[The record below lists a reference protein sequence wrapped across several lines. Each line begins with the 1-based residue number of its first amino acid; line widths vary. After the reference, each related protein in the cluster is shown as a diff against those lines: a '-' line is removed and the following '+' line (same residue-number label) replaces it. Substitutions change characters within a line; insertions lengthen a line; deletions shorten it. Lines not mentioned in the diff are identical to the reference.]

1 MKSVDVLIVGG
12 GIVGYALAGALG
24 RFDLSVMLLDPN
36 KGSIPT
42 RPTTEVYPAS
52 NRVFTIRPSVRD
64 FLRNIGLWGA
74 IDEFRSQKVSK
85 MLIYSGADAP
95 LIFDAYQTGFDQLAT
110 VVEYEELIRVTS
122 GSVNTQSTKVVEAGF
137 EGVTLDKD
145 RVIVETIVGPI
156 SCKLLVGADGGSS
169 EVRKAA
175 NIDFTYHDY
184 EYTGVVASFSTAR
197 SHAGIA
203 YQKFVD
209 RSVIAFLPLPSGR
222 TNLVWSLKN
231 ELAREL
237 NEGNILE
244 RVSALFNPLGIR
256 ALETSIGKFPLGKL
270 KASATCS
277 GRVALVGDSAHQFLP
292 LAGQGLNVGLSDVQ
306 KLVELIAF
314 FGQVDPGSDAVINR
328 YRRARRE
335 EIESFS
341 FVTGAIHES
350 LISSRRIGE
359 LFRDTSLDLINHC
372 HLAKRF
378 LVNKAAGYDF

>member
-1 MKSVDVLIVGG
+1 
-12 GIVGYALAGALG
+12 
-24 RFDLSVMLLDPN
+24 
-36 KGSIPT
+36 
-42 RPTTEVYPAS
+42 
-52 NRVFTIRPSVRD
+52 
-64 FLRNIGLWGA
+64 
-74 IDEFRSQKVSK
+74 
-85 MLIYSGADAP
+85 
-95 LIFDAYQTGFDQLAT
+95 
-110 VVEYEELIRVTS
+110 
-122 GSVNTQSTKVVEAGF
+122 
-137 EGVTLDKD
+137 
-145 RVIVETIVGPI
+145 
-156 SCKLLVGADGGSS
+156 
-169 EVRKAA
+169 
-175 NIDFTYHDY
+175 
-184 EYTGVVASFSTAR
+184 
-197 SHAGIA
+197 
-203 YQKFVD
+203 
-209 RSVIAFLPLPSGR
+209 VIAFLPLPSGR

-306 KLVELIAF
+306 KLVELIAL

-341 FVTGAIHES
+341 FVTGAIHQS

>member
-24 RFDLSVMLLDPN
+24 RFDLSVMILDPN

-42 RPTTEVYPAS
+42 RPTTGEYSTS

-64 FLRNIGLWGA
+64 FLNKTGLWDS
-74 IDEFRSQKVSK
+74 IDECRSQRVAK
-85 MLIYSGADAP
+85 MMIHSSTDVP

-110 VVEYEELIRVTS
+110 VVDYEELIRVTS
-122 GSVNTQSTKVVEAGF
+122 GSVNTQSTNVVEAGF
-137 EGVTLDKD
+137 EGVTLGKD

-197 SHAGIA
+197 PHAGVA

-209 RSVIAFLPLPSGR
+209 RSVIAFLPLPYGR

-237 NEGNILE
+237 NEDNILE
-244 RVSALFNPLGIR
+244 RASTLFNPLGIR
-256 ALETSIGKFPLGKL
+256 SLETSIGKFPLGKL
-270 KASATCS
+270 TASAIS
-277 GRVALVGDSAHQFLP
+277 RGRVALVGDSAHQFLP

-306 KLVELIAF
+306 KLVELIASY
-314 FGQVDPGSDAVINR
+314 GQVDPGSDAVINR

-335 EIESFS
+335 EIETFN
-341 FVTGAIHES
+341 FITGAIHES
-350 LISSRRIGE
+350 LISSRRISE
-359 LFRDTSLDLINHC
+359 LFRDTSLDVINHC
-372 HLAKRF
+372 HSAKRF